1 MAQVERM
8 SYRTGFVARLEEAA
22 HLPAITIGRPTSTR
36 MCSRSSI
43 TTSSTLQEDL
53 RRSERERSHST
64 RCRGRPQGESCDG
77 SIRPTR
83 LDGFGVLEPGGGSGH
98 EPLTRLRE

>member
-22 HLPAITIGRPTSTR
+22 HLPAITIGRPTSPR

-77 SIRPTR
+77 SIRLR
-83 LDGFGVLEPGGGSGH
+83 GSMGS
-98 EPLTRLRE
+98 EYLSLAAAPAMGR

>member
-1 MAQVERM
+1 MAQIERM

-22 HLPAITIGRPTSTR
+22 HLPAITIEAADLPEDVLALLDHHLLDLAGRP
-36 MCSRSSI
+36 
-43 TTSSTLQEDL
+43 

-77 SIRPTR
+77 SIRLR
-83 LDGFGVLEPGGGSGH
+83 GSMGS
-98 EPLTRLRE
+98 EYLSLAAAPAMSR

>member
-22 HLPAITIGRPTSTR
+22 HLPAITIGRPTSPR

-53 RRSERERSHST
+53 GDPNASDLI
-64 RCRGRPQGESCDG
+64 P
-77 SIRPTR
+77 PVVV
-83 LDGFGVLEPGGGSGH
+83 GVLKANLAMAPSVLRGSMGS
-98 EPLTRLRE
+98 EYLSLAAAPAMGR

>member
-22 HLPAITIGRPTSTR
+22 HLPAITIGRPTSPR

-64 RCRGRPQGESCDG
+64 RCRGRPQGESRDG
-77 SIRPTR
+77 SIRLR
-83 LDGFGVLEPGGGSGH
+83 GSMGS
-98 EPLTRLRE
+98 EYLSLAAAPAMGR